1 MRILL
6 VTPYYPPEPGAGATR
21 TSELAAA
28 WARQGHEVHV
38 LTGMPCYPDG
48 VVPEGYRGRPY
59 LREIEDGVTV
69 HRGWVAAAPNRGK
82 ARRAAWY
89 LSQALSMVVVDALG
103 VPTVDVVVATSPH
116 ILAAAAGAVAAS
128 RRDRPLVLD
137 IRDLWPRSIW
147 ELGALPRESLAI
159 KLLERLERALYDR
172 AAAIVVVSEPFRG
185 HILGM
190 QPGRPQGEVPV
201 ITNGVDLGR
210 FDPTADGRPTRAA
223 LGLDPDAPT
232 AIYAGTHGE
241 AHGLEV
247 VVEAARRAPE
257 VQWVLV
263 GDGARKEHLARAGEG
278 VPNLHFRPMQPASR
292 MAGLYAA
299 GDVHL
304 VPLRDLPLFETVLP
318 SKLFE
323 IWGMGRPVVLGVRG
337 EAARLVERSGAGV
350 VVPPEDADALV
361 AAVRDLVRDPA
372 RLAAMGRAGR
382 AFVEA
387 EFDRE
392 RLAGRYTDLL
402 GRVVR
407 AAPRGVLHRLRAA
420 VAR

>member
-48 VVPEGYRGRPY
+48 VVPEAWRGKIVA
-59 LREIEDGVTV
+59 REHVDGVTV
-69 HRGWVAAAPNRGK
+69 HRGWVAAAANQGK

-89 LSQALSMVVVDALG
+89 ASQAVSMVVVDALR
-103 VPTVDVVVATSPH
+103 VPPVDVVVATSPH
-116 ILAAAAGAVAAS
+116 ILAAAAGAFAAS
-128 RRDRPLVLD
+128 RRMRPLVLD

-147 ELGALPRESLAI
+147 ELGALDRNSLAI
-159 KLLERLERALYDR
+159 KALERLERALYDR
-172 AAAIVVVSEPFRG
+172 AAAIVVVSEPFRE

-190 QPGRPQGEVPV
+190 QPGRADTDVPV
-201 ITNGVDLGR
+201 LTNGVDLSR
-210 FDPTADGRPTRAA
+210 FDPGLDGKPVREA
-223 LGLDPDAPT
+223 LGLDRDAPI
-232 AIYAGTHGE
+232 AMYAGTHGE

-247 VVEAARRAPE
+247 VVEAARKAPE
-257 VQWVLV
+257 VHWVLV
-263 GDGARKEHLARAGEG
+263 GDGARKADLVRLGAGIG
-278 VPNLHFRPMQPASR
+278 NLHFRPVQPASA

-323 IWGMGRPVVLGVRG
+323 IWGMGKPVVLGVRG
-337 EAARLVERSGAGV
+337 ESARLVERSKAGV
-350 VVPPEDADALV
+350 VVTPEDADALV
-361 AAVRDLVRDPA
+361 AAVRGLVRDPV
-372 RLAAMGRAGR
+372 RLKAMGAAGR
-382 AFVEA
+382 AFVTT

-392 RLAGRYTDLL
+392 RIAGRYADVLA
-402 GRVVR
+402 RVVR
-407 AAPRGVLHRLRAA
+407 AVPRGVLGRLRAA
-420 VAR
+420 VA